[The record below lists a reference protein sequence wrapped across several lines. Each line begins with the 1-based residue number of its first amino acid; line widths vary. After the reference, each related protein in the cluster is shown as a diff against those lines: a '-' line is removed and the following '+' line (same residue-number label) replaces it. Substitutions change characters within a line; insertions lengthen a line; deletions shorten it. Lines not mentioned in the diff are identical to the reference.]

1 MNAFDPSKV
10 MPWLTS
16 LAILSIMTQFSKITV
31 LKKTF
36 IKVYPDVLF
45 TNVEFLRLIFVKRL
59 FWIKIAEESWA
70 WFYSNRQDV
79 ILTMDSA
86 SMTTVPEEL
95 AWFLLKSRF
104 VKFPI
109 ELSMCRAEPLA
120 TAVLLR
126 KTTFINTNYDSLS
139 TLIAPSFPSFAVLFA
154 ITYFPLTVLEI
165 ASWEDSEKITGYLLA

>member
-16 LAILSIMTQFSKITV
+16 LAILSIMTQFSKIKV

-36 IKVYPDVLF
+36 IKLCPDVLL
-45 TNVEFLRLIFVKRL
+45 TNVEFLRLILVKRL
-59 FWIKIAEESWA
+59 FWMKRAEESEA

-79 ILTMDSA
+79 KLTLDSD
-86 SMTTVPEEL
+86 SITTVPEEL
-95 AWFLLKSRF
+95 AWFLLKSTLVRL
-104 VKFPI
+104 PI
-109 ELSMCRAEPLA
+109 EFSICRADALA

-154 ITYFPLTVLEI
+154 IKYFPLTVL
-165 ASWEDSEKITGYLLA
+165 